1 MKKTTK
7 NPITFFREA
16 NEKRQ
21 ATVKNSLK
29 KAQVGMAVLPKP
41 EFGPKTEAQTMM
53 ESMRASDDPMAYG
66 RGPRTTSLRQDI
78 NQEMRDA
85 TTNTR
90 VGSNRMTEEMR
101 KLLERNSQKNALNEM
116 NSNYSIDPSTG
127 KMIDMG
133 RQKKGGSIEQY
144 KKGGSAK
151 PSAGLSKKTKS
162 NIAKKASAGKD
173 IGKKGKGFA
182 KVAAAAGGG
191 EKGKRIAAAAM
202 WKNVKRG

>member
-21 ATVKNSLK
+21 AAVKNSLT
-29 KAQVGMAVLPKP
+29 KAQAGMMVPGITPKFKKV
-41 EFGPKTEAQTMM
+41 ESTIGPLTESQAALKAMK
-53 ESMRASDDPMAYG
+53 ESINDPMSGG
-66 RGPRTTSLRQDI
+66 RGPRVTTPR
-78 NQEMRDA
+78 
-85 TTNTR
+85 
-90 VGSNRMTEEMR
+90 EEMYNTN
-101 KLLERNSQKNALNEM
+101 KYNVDPLEGQDGSPREM
-116 NSNYSIDPSTG
+116 YKIRPP
-127 KMIDMG
+127 
-133 RQKKGGSIEQY
+133 Y
-144 KKGGSAK
+144 KKGGSVK

-173 IGKKGKGFA
+173 IGKKGKNFA

-202 WKNVKRG
+202 WKNAKRG

>member
-29 KAQVGMAVLPKP
+29 KAQDGGPMFEKAKP
-41 EFGPKTEAQTMM
+41 AIGPLTESQAALKAMK
-53 ESMRASDDPMAYG
+53 ESINDPMSNG
-66 RGPRTTSLRQDI
+66 RGPRATSFRQDI
-78 NQEMRDA
+78 NQEMGDM
-85 TTNTR
+85 TTNR
-90 VGSNRMTEEMR
+90 RSNAMLNQMLQNAEKSERM
-101 KLLERNSQKNALNEM
+101 KALTP
-116 NSNYSIDPSTG
+116 NYQIDPATARMNQTAPGTG
-127 KMIDMG
+127 
-133 RQKKGGSIEQY
+133 QTY
-144 KKGGSAK
+144 KKGGNVK

-173 IGKKGKGFA
+173 IGKKGKNFA

-202 WKNVKRG
+202 WKNAKRG

>member
-21 ATVKNSLK
+21 AAVRNSLR
-29 KAQVGMAVLPKP
+29 KAQFGYMGSLSPSEKKDLENNPVGPR
-41 EFGPKTEAQTMM
+41 TEAQTNY
-53 ESMRASDDPMAYG
+53 EDPMAYG

-78 NQEMRDA
+78 NQEMRDI
-85 TTNTR
+85 TTNKSRNAMLDQMTKD
-90 VGSNRMTEEMR
+90 NPNIIRMRREEMM
-101 KLLERNSQKNALNEM
+101 KEIP
-116 NSNYSIDPSTG
+116 SNYDIDPSTG
-127 KMIDMG
+127 KMYKTSPDNG
-133 RQKKGGSIEQY
+133 KFY
-144 KKGGSAK
+144 KKGGSVK

-191 EKGKRIAAAAM
+191 QKGKRIAAAAM
-202 WKNVKRG
+202 WKNIKRG

>member
-21 ATVKNSLK
+21 AAVKNSLR
-29 KAQVGMAVLPKP
+29 KAQDGGPMFEKAKP
-41 EFGPKTEAQTMM
+41 AIGPLTETQAALKAMK
-53 ESMRASDDPMAYG
+53 ESMNDPMSGG
-66 RGPRTTSLRQDI
+66 RGPRVTTPR
-78 NQEMRDA
+78 
-85 TTNTR
+85 
-90 VGSNRMTEEMR
+90 EEMYTKPPIGPSVR
-101 KLLERNSQKNALNEM
+101 LRNSEPVNDTTPGE
-116 NSNYSIDPSTG
+116 IFIPSE
-127 KMIDMG
+127 K
-133 RQKKGGSIEQY
+133 Y

>member
-1 MKKTTK
+1 MKKITK

-29 KAQVGMAVLPKP
+29 KAQNGIIA
-41 EFGPKTEAQTMM
+41 GPKTEKETMM
-53 ESMRASDDPMAYG
+53 ESVFNNPNMNDPMAFN
-66 RGPRTTSLRQDI
+66 RGPRATSLRQDI
-78 NQEMRDA
+78 DQAKSNVITNKRSNAMLNQMLQNAEK
-85 TTNTR
+85 
-90 VGSNRMTEEMR
+90 SERM
-101 KLLERNSQKNALNEM
+101 KALTP
-116 NSNYSIDPSTG
+116 SYQIDPATAR
-127 KMIDMG
+127 MIDMG
-133 RQKKGGSIEQY
+133 RSKNGGAISQY

-151 PSAGLSKKTKS
+151 PSAGLSAKTKS

-202 WKNVKRG
+202 WKNIKRG

>member
-21 ATVKNSLK
+21 AAVRNSLR
-29 KAQVGMAVLPKP
+29 KAQFGYMGSLSPSEMKDLENNPVGPR
-41 EFGPKTEAQTMM
+41 TEAQTNY
-53 ESMRASDDPMAYG
+53 EDPMAYG
-66 RGPRTTSLRQDI
+66 RGPRTTSPRQD
-78 NQEMRDA
+78 
-85 TTNTR
+85 R
-90 VGSNRMTEEMR
+90 V
-101 KLLERNSQKNALNEM
+101 SQM
-116 NSNYSIDPSTG
+116 DSTDKSKSYG
-127 KMIDMG
+127 EYIK
-133 RQKKGGSIEQY
+133 SIEIDDALTKKMMQNAIKQAEQNIKTQQQPAEMYKMTPTGERY
-144 KKGGSAK
+144 KKGGSVK

-202 WKNVKRG
+202 WKNIKRG

>member
-1 MKKTTK
+1 MKKITK

-21 ATVKNSLK
+21 AAVKNSLK
-29 KAQVGMAVLPKP
+29 KAQDGRIA
-41 EFGPKTEAQTMM
+41 GPKTESETTM
-53 ESMRASDDPMAYG
+53 ESIFNNPKLDDPMAFN
-66 RGPRTTSLRQDI
+66 RGPRATSLRQDI
-78 NQEMRDA
+78 AQEKSDTITNKRSNAMLNQILNAEK
-85 TTNTR
+85 
-90 VGSNRMTEEMR
+90 SERM
-101 KLLERNSQKNALNEM
+101 KALTP
-116 NSNYSIDPSTG
+116 SYQIDPATAR
-127 KMIDMG
+127 MIDMG
-133 RQKKGGSIEQY
+133 RSKNGGAINQY

-173 IGKKGKGFA
+173 IGKKGKSFA

>member
-21 ATVKNSLK
+21 AAVKNSLK
-29 KAQVGMAVLPKP
+29 KAQAGGYMFQKAKPAMGPLTETQAALKGMK
-41 EFGPKTEAQTMM
+41 
-53 ESMRASDDPMAYG
+53 ESMNDPMSDG
-66 RGPRTTSLRQDI
+66 RGPRTTTPREDML
-78 NQEMRDA
+78 NQPMDPSVR
-85 TTNTR
+85 
-90 VGSNRMTEEMR
+90 
-101 KLLERNSQKNALNEM
+101 LRNSEPVNDTTPGE
-116 NSNYSIDPSTG
+116 IFIPSE
-127 KMIDMG
+127 K
-133 RQKKGGSIEQY
+133 Y

-202 WKNVKRG
+202 WKNIKRG

>member
-21 ATVKNSLK
+21 AAVKKSLR
-29 KAQVGMAVLPKP
+29 KAQWGYAGSLPPSESMDLDNNPVGPR
-41 EFGPKTEAQTMM
+41 TEAQTNF
-53 ESMRASDDPMAYG
+53 EDPMSNG
-66 RGPRTTSLRQDI
+66 RGPRVTTPREDML
-78 NQEMRDA
+78 
-85 TTNTR
+85 TP
-90 VGSNRMTEEMR
+90 
-101 KLLERNSQKNALNEM
+101 
-116 NSNYSIDPSTG
+116 NYSIDPSTG
-127 KMIDMG
+127 KM
-133 RQKKGGSIEQY
+133 Y
-144 KKGGSAK
+144 KKGGSVK

-173 IGKKGKGFA
+173 IGKKGKNFA

-202 WKNVKRG
+202 WKNAKRG

>member
-21 ATVKNSLK
+21 AAVKKSLR
-29 KAQVGMAVLPKP
+29 KAQDGIIAGPYEEGTAKYLDAKYPGTAMKFTGPVDPEWEADQRDKVARPASFGWNRLSDIEKRDRENEEKGIRSSYGDFNYGMGL
-41 EFGPKTEAQTMM
+41 TEN
-53 ESMRASDDPMAYG
+53 DAYK
-66 RGPRTTSLRQDI
+66 R
-78 NQEMRDA
+78 
-85 TTNTR
+85 
-90 VGSNRMTEEMR
+90 
-101 KLLERNSQKNALNEM
+101 
-116 NSNYSIDPSTG
+116 
-127 KMIDMG
+127 
-133 RQKKGGSIEQY
+133 GGSIKQY

>member
-21 ATVKNSLK
+21 AAVKNSLK
-29 KAQVGMAVLPKP
+29 KAQPGIIV
-41 EFGPKTEAQTMM
+41 GPKTEAQTIM
-53 ESMRASDDPMAYG
+53 ESLGPSNDPMAYG

-78 NQEMRDA
+78 DKEMRGI
-85 TTNTR
+85 TTNKA
-90 VGSNRMTEEMR
+90 SNAMLNQM
-101 KLLERNSQKNALNEM
+101 LNSAKIP
-116 NSNYSIDPSTG
+116 NYRIDPAAAKMNETSPGTG
-127 KMIDMG
+127 EMY
-133 RQKKGGSIEQY
+133 KKGGSI
-144 KKGGSAK
+144 K

-173 IGKKGKGFA
+173 IGKKGKNFA

-202 WKNVKRG
+202 WKNAKRG

>member
-21 ATVKNSLK
+21 AAVKKSLR
-29 KAQVGMAVLPKP
+29 KAQDGIIA
-41 EFGPKTEAQTMM
+41 GPKTEAQTMM
-53 ESMRASDDPMAYG
+53 ESSFRPSDDPMAYG
-66 RGPRTTSLRQDI
+66 RGPRTTSPRQDRVPQMDSTDRSKRYGEYI
-78 NQEMRDA
+78 KNIEIDDALTKKMMQNAIKQAKQNIKTQQQPAEMYK
-85 TTNTR
+85 
-90 VGSNRMTEEMR
+90 MTPTG
-101 KLLERNSQKNALNEM
+101 ER
-116 NSNYSIDPSTG
+116 
-127 KMIDMG
+127 
-133 RQKKGGSIEQY
+133 Y
-144 KKGGSAK
+144 KKGGSVK

-202 WKNVKRG
+202 WKNIKRG

>member
-1 MKKTTK
+1 MKKITK

-21 ATVKNSLK
+21 AAVKNSLK
-29 KAQVGMAVLPKP
+29 KAQTGIIA
-41 EFGPKTEAQTMM
+41 GPKTESQTMM
-53 ESMRASDDPMAYG
+53 ESLGPSNDPMAYG

-78 NQEMRDA
+78 NQEMRDM
-85 TTNTR
+85 TTNKA
-90 VGSNRMTEEMR
+90 SNAMLNQMLQNAEKSERM
-101 KLLERNSQKNALNEM
+101 KALTP
-116 NSNYSIDPSTG
+116 SYQIDPATARMNQTAPGTG
-127 KMIDMG
+127 
-133 RQKKGGSIEQY
+133 QTY
-144 KKGGSAK
+144 KKGGNVK

-202 WKNVKRG
+202 WKNIKRG

>member
-21 ATVKNSLK
+21 AAVKNSLK
-29 KAQVGMAVLPKP
+29 KAQIGGAMFEKAKP
-41 EFGPKTEAQTMM
+41 AIGPLTESQAALKAMK
-53 ESMRASDDPMAYG
+53 ESLNDPMSGG
-66 RGPRTTSLRQDI
+66 RGPRVTTPRQDI
-78 NQEMRDA
+78 NQNMGELMP
-85 TTNTR
+85 
-90 VGSNRMTEEMR
+90 
-101 KLLERNSQKNALNEM
+101 
-116 NSNYSIDPSTG
+116 NYRIDPAAG
-127 KMIDMG
+127 KMSETTPGEIYIPG
-133 RQKKGGSIEQY
+133 ERY
-144 KKGGSAK
+144 KKGGSVK

-173 IGKKGKGFA
+173 IGKKGKNFA

-202 WKNVKRG
+202 WKNAKRG